1 MLASYQQEQRMTY
14 QMSSVHTKEHTMST
28 EDVSLHDEEGNL
40 LFDGEANPDSL
51 RAILFDLMHAL
62 TKKEFVVFFVVRH
75 FVCSPYGPLG
85 GKWVGAN

>member
-1 MLASYQQEQRMTY
+1 
-14 QMSSVHTKEHTMST
+14 MST

-62 TKKEFVVFFVVRH
+62 TKKEFVVACYIMNLITSTDACEELKISAPTLTREKQKLMPKLIEYLSGLDH
-75 FVCSPYGPLG
+75 Q
-85 GKWVGAN
+85 